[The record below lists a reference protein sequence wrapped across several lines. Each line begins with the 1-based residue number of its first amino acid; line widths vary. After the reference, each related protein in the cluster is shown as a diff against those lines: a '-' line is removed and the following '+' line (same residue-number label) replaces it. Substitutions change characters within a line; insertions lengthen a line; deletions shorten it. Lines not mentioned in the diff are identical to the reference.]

1 MTKSL
6 YITATGPQSGKSAVA
21 LGVMQL
27 LGSHKSK
34 VAIFRP
40 IIADPDL
47 DGKDP
52 DLRLLIEYFK
62 LEEVNIKKEFTDIYW
77 K

>member
-52 DLRLLIEYFK
+52 DLRLLI
-62 LEEVNIKKEFTDIYW
+62 
-77 K
+77 